1 MSGSEMWLFGT
12 LMAIVI
18 AINVF
23 RLRLRRKET
32 KKWQQDDPEFQR
44 LPRWAKR
51 YVRPDLPPS
60 D

>member
-1 MSGSEMWLFGT
+1 MSSDEMWLFGF
-12 LMAIVI
+12 LMVI
-18 AINVF
+18 ALLLNIF
-23 RLRLRRKET
+23 RLRLRQKESQ
-32 KKWQQDDPEFQR
+32 KWQPDDPEFQK